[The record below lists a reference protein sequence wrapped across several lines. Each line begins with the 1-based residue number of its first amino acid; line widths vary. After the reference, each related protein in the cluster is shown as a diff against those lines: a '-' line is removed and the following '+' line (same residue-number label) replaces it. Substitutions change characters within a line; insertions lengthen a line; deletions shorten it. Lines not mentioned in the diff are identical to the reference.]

1 MNVIERLR
9 EAAEGWPQ
17 PNVYDDAVAA
27 VDALYQA
34 AKAVIDSMGVH
45 PEKREPRG
53 FSMASNDAAVA
64 LAAAVRR
71 VEGQAQVRESFDL
84 SADEDWGEA

>member
-1 MNVIERLR
+1 MPNAIERLR
-9 EAAEGWPQ
+9 DNLGYRPEPE
-17 PNVYDDAVAA
+17 VEDALAA
-27 VDALYQA
+27 VDALRQA
-34 AKAVIDSMGVH
+34 AKAMIDSMGVH

-71 VEGQAQVRESFDL
+71 VDGDA
-84 SADEDWGEA
+84 